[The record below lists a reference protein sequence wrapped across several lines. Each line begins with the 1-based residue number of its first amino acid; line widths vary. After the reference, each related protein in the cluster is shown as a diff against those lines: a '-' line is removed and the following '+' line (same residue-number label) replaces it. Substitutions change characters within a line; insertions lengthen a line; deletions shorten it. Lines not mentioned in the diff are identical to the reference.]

1 MENTNPAD
9 RPVPSPDLPDTATN
23 PDPSP
28 APDTPLPDPAP
39 GLALW
44 ELMRKDVD
52 PSCRDSDDD
61 TDRVLAH
68 PHISI
73 WDLD

>member
-1 MENTNPAD
+1 MENTNTSDP
-9 RPVPSPDLPDTATN
+9 PVPSTDLPDTGTN
-23 PDPSP
+23 ADTSP
-28 APDTPLPDPAP
+28 VPDTPLPDPAP

-52 PSCRDSDDD
+52 PSCRDGDDD
-61 TDRVLAH
+61 TERVLAH
-68 PHISI
+68 PRFSI